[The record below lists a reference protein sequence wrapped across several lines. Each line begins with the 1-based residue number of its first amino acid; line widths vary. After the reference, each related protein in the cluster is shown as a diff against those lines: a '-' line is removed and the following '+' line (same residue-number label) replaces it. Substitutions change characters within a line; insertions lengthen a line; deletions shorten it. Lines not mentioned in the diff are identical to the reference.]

1 MDGKTILAK
10 TGALAIL
17 AVMLLVGFVGS
28 TTGDGG
34 DGIGDYTCDTWG
46 SFDLIAGQNMDVG
59 DVMIW
64 HDTEMLY
71 IQYTTDG
78 DWYLYETHV
87 FVGDEADLPTNKKG
101 NPQIGQFPHSMSH
114 DMVQEYTYEFD
125 LVDDLGWEKGDEL
138 FIMAHAV
145 VNKVV
150 DGEVVQSETAW
161 GCEYDYE
168 ESQRW
173 ACYIDYKP
181 CKVLEMP
188 DDDVDVKVASSS
200 DSYFD
205 TMVANGGND
214 VPDMTYEGW
223 CFDKYHYI
231 TPGNWY
237 EATLYSSYD
246 PFLPASLQDDDW
258 DLVNYIINHK
268 QGYFDD
274 GYSMMDIQNAIWY
287 FFEDLTYNQL
297 STNSKAIVDDAEA
310 NGEGFYPASG
320 EYMAIIVYI
329 SDSVQG
335 TFIEVDP

>member
-1 MDGKTILAK
+1 MNGSWIAKAGTLGVLA
-10 TGALAIL
+10 L
-17 AVMLLVGFVGS
+17 MLLVGF
-28 TTGDGG
+28 TGTATDPPTV
-34 DGIGDYTCDTWG
+34 GDYACDTSG
-46 SFDLIAGQNMDVG
+46 TFDLVAGQYTVVG
-59 DVMIW
+59 DVMVW

-71 IQYTTDG
+71 IRYTTDG
-78 DWYLYETHV
+78 DWYLTETHV
-87 FVGDEADLPTNKKG
+87 YVGDEADLPTNKKG
-101 NPQIGQFPHSMSH
+101 NPQIGHFPYATDH
-114 DMVQEYTYEFD
+114 DYVQEYTYSFD

-145 VNKVV
+145 VDRVV

-168 ESQRW
+168 DSQRW

-188 DDDVDVKVASSS
+188 EGLVDVKVAVAS

-205 TMVANGGND
+205 TTIANGGAD
-214 VPDMTYEGW
+214 VPDATYEGW
-223 CFDKYHYI
+223 CFDLFHYI
-231 TPGNWY
+231 TPGTWY

-246 PFLPASLQDDDW
+246 PFLPAGLQDDDW
-258 DLVNYIINHK
+258 DLVNYIINMK
-268 QGYFDD
+268 SYYYGL
-274 GYSMMDIQNAIWY
+274 GYSAGDIQNAIWY
-287 FFEDLTYNQL
+287 LFEDLTWAQL
-297 STNSKAIVDDAEA
+297 DANEKAIVDDAEA